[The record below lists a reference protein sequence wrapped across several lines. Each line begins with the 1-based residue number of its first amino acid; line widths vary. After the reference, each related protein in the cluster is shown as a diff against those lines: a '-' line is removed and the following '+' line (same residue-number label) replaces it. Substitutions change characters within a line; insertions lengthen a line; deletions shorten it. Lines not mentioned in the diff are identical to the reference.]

1 MQTRRKEA
9 GANAPRKSIGAR
21 RTIEGEVHNPFGH
34 DTSVVVKIYDPLVA
48 MMKRRQITSDQFLAG
63 ERLQLAYETVHGQA
77 GGAMDFER
85 SRGSGLPGQMPA
97 PPYMVASETLRLAK
111 MWLYPRDYAVVHRV
125 CIQGIKIAD
134 CAHLFGEG
142 KESKLEAG
150 RALKRGLTQL
160 AEKWGYSSI
169 GRKSKPSVFRD
180 EELTVGDAGIV
191 VRGETFVM
199 S

>member
-1 MQTRRKEA
+1 MQTRRKVA
-9 GANAPRKSIGAR
+9 IGNLPRKSIGAR
-21 RTIEGEVHNPFGH
+21 RIIEGEVHNPFGH
-34 DTSVVVKIYDPLVA
+34 DTSVVVKIYDPVVA
-48 MMKRRQITSDQFLAG
+48 MLKRRQITSDQFQAA

-85 SRGSGLPGQMPA
+85 SRGSGLPGKMPA

-125 CIQGIKIAD
+125 CIQGIKVSD
-134 CAHLFGEG
+134 CAQLFGPG
-142 KESKLEAG
+142 KEGKLEAG

-169 GRKSKPSVFRD
+169 GRRAKPSVFRD
-180 EELTVGDAGIV
+180 EELTVGEAGIII
-191 VRGETFVM
+191 RGETFVM

>member
-1 MQTRRKEA
+1 MQTRRKLA
-9 GANAPRKSIGAR
+9 GANAMRNTVSAR

-34 DTSVVVKIYDPLVA
+34 DTSVVVKLYDPVVA
-48 MMKRRQITSDQFLAG
+48 MLKRRQITSDQFQAA
-63 ERLQLAYETVHGQA
+63 ERLQFAYETVHGQA
-77 GGAMDFER
+77 GGAMDFDR
-85 SRGSGLPGQMPA
+85 SRSSGVPGQMPA

-111 MWLYPRDYAVVHRV
+111 MWLYPRDYAVVFRV

-134 CAHLFGEG
+134 CAHLFGVG
-142 KESKLEAG
+142 KEGRLEAG

-160 AEKWGYSSI
+160 AEKWGYSSN
-169 GRKSKPSVFRD
+169 GRRAKSCVFRD
-180 EELTVGDAGIV
+180 GELTVGDEGIV